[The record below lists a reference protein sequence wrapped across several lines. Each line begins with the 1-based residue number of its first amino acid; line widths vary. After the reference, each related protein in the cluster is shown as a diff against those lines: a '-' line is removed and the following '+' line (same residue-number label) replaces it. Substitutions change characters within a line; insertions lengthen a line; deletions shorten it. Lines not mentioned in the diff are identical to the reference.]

1 MPIQQNLY
9 LETPWDFRGVNTKYY
24 THGLHSYP
32 AMMIPQ
38 VAARLIKENLKDGD
52 VILDPFC
59 GSGTVLVE
67 SMLIGK
73 ESFGIDINPLTKLIA
88 ESKTTLYDID
98 ELNKAYSKLLQRIET
113 SEPVEPPK
121 FFNIDF
127 WFKPKA
133 IEELARIRNAIKSA
147 HNKFK
152 PFFLTCFSE
161 TVRKSSNVRQ
171 GGFKLHR
178 ISEDDFRDYNPE
190 PIAIFKKHVEKC
202 IPKIAEFHNV
212 LDNSPKPAI
221 LLEDTRK
228 KTSVPDD
235 YIDLIVTSPP
245 YGDSRTTVAY
255 GQFSRLSL
263 KWLGF
268 DEKIVNVIDK
278 MLLGGMKADNSWRVI
293 TPTLNEY
300 VTKIEQKDA
309 QRANDVLSFYV
320 DLDKCFVEISRVTRK
335 GARICMVVGN
345 RIVKGYQIPTH
356 KIIQEL
362 GEDHDMKHI
371 STIFRNI
378 PSKRIPLRNSPS
390 NKKGDISNTMTQEA
404 IVILQKN

>member
-1 MPIQQNLY
+1 MQQNLY
-9 LETPWDFRGVNTKYY
+9 LETPWDFRGVDTKYY

-52 VILDPFC
+52 SILDPFC

-67 SMLIGK
+67 SLLIGK
-73 ESFGIDINPLTKLIA
+73 KSFGVDINPLTKLIA
-88 ESKTTLYDID
+88 ESKTALYDVD
-98 ELNKAYSKLLQRIET
+98 ELNKAYSKLLQRIEA
-113 SEPVEPPK
+113 SELVESPK
-121 FFNIDF
+121 FFNIGF

-133 IEELARIRNAIKSA
+133 TEDLARIRNAINSVP
-147 HNKFK
+147 NKFK

-161 TVRKSSNVRQ
+161 TVRKSSNVRH

-178 ISEDDFRDYNPE
+178 ISEDNFKVYNPE

-202 IPKIAEFHNV
+202 IPKIAEFQKV
-212 LDNSPKPAI
+212 LDNPPKPVI

-268 DEKIVNVIDK
+268 DEKVVDVIDK
-278 MLLGGMKADNSWRVI
+278 MLLGGMKADNEWKVI
-293 TPTLNEY
+293 TPTLKEY
-300 VTKIEQKDA
+300 VTKIEQKDV

-320 DLDKCFVEISRVTRK
+320 DLDKCFVELNRVTRK
-335 GARICMVVGN
+335 GARICIVVGN
-345 RIVKGYQIPTH
+345 RTVKGYQIPTH

-371 STIFRNI
+371 NTVFRNI
-378 PSKRIPLRNSPS
+378 PRKRIPLKNSPS
-390 NKKGDISNTMTQEA
+390 NKKGDVSNTMTREA
-404 IVILQKN
+404 IVVLQKN